1 MARQGL
7 KWALLCASLL
17 LMSLATNS
25 VLANE
30 TEEDTTAEQK
40 KAEIKAAKDTKQC
53 EEAVA
58 AKAVK
63 TMEECKTNLENDLNP
78 DGTPKG
84 VNCGDGLIV
93 PIWRPYTKLTGGDRF
108 GRGLLY
114 ILLMVYL
121 FIGVSIVSDRFMES
135 IEMITAQEKE
145 VTVKDP
151 RSGKN
156 QVIIVKVWN
165 ETVANLSLMAL
176 GSSAPEILLSVVEI
190 WAKGFEAG
198 DLGPGTIVGSAAFN
212 LFMIIGLCIYVIP
225 DDEVRKIKHLRV
237 FIVTATWSVFAYIW
251 MYCILS
257 PISHGRVEVWE
268 GVLTFIFFPL
278 TVWTAYVADRRLL
291 CYKYMSKTYKA
302 GKHGMIVQTE
312 KSDIESRATEKFK
325 DFDDENADP
334 AVAEFERNRR
344 EYINAMKRIRLENPD
359 ISMADLEAKATGEV
373 MSKGPKSRAY
383 YRMQASR
390 KLAGK
395 KDLDKQLKD
404 KLAQE
409 AEANKE
415 PEIKE
420 EEEEKKED
428 GVMRL
433 LFDPPHYTVM
443 ECVGTFEVTIVREG
457 GDLNVPVQVDY
468 KTEDGSAC
476 SPDDY
481 TEATGTLTFGPG
493 VTEQKVTLEVM
504 DDDVFEEDEHFY
516 IRITNP
522 RRKDGI
528 ETPQMEV
535 EGQMVPSIQLGTP
548 HVATIMILDD
558 DHGGVFQFE
567 NHEADIVES
576 IGVYELKVARMSGA
590 RGKVALPYT
599 TEEGTA
605 KAGKDYEHQEG
616 QLVFCNEEN
625 AKTIEI
631 PIMEEDSY
639 EKNVVMYVVIGEPIH
654 LAGPPGEGEGVNY
667 AEIDAKD
674 PEALTEEEKIALL
687 GRPRLGDVTKIQI
700 RIKESK
706 EFKSSVDRMLK
717 RGNASMMVGASSWKD
732 QFLDAFT
739 VQAGDD
745 EEEEEE
751 GGEEGE
757 EGEEKMPTC
766 GDYIMHFLTLFW
778 KVIFATIPPAGLGAG
793 YPCFVISIAM
803 IGVCTAVIGDVA
815 GHLGCFIYLK
825 DSVNAIAFVALGT
838 SVPDTFAS
846 KTAAIQDETADAS
859 VGNVTGSNAV
869 NVFLGVGIAWSMAA
883 IYHEAAGTE
892 GGFSVDPASL
902 GFSVTIFCIEAVIA
916 ITVLMI
922 RRNPAIGGELGGP
935 RGAKTVTSC
944 LFVFLWVFYVM
955 IAALE
960 AYKVINPGF

>member
-1 MARQGL
+1 MG
-7 KWALLCASLL
+7 
-17 LMSLATNS
+17 
-25 VLANE
+25 E
-30 TEEDTTAEQK
+30 
-40 KAEIKAAKDTKQC
+40 KAAKDTKQC

-190 WAKGFEAG
+190 WAKGFKAG

-251 MYCILS
+251 MYLILS
-257 PISHGRVEVWE
+257 PISHGEVEVWE
-268 GVLTFIFFPL
+268 GLLTFIFFPL
-278 TVWTAYVADRRLL
+278 TVWTAYVADRRML

-312 KSDIESRATEKFK
+312 KGDIESRATEKFK
-325 DFDDENADP
+325 DFDDENTDP

-344 EYINAMKRIRLENPD
+344 EYINAMKRIRLEDPD
-359 ISMADLEAKATGEV
+359 ISMAELEARATEEV

-390 KLAGK
+390 KMAGK
-395 KDLDKQLKD
+395 KDMDKALKE
-404 KLAQE
+404 KLAAE
-409 AEANKE
+409 AEAAKE
-415 PEIKE
+415 QNEEKE

-443 ECVGTFEVTIVREG
+443 ECVGTFDVTIVREG
-457 GDLNVPVQVDY
+457 GDLNLPVMVDY
-468 KTEDGSAC
+468 KTEDGTAC
-476 SPDDY
+476 SDGDY
-481 TEATGTLTFGPG
+481 VEAVGTLTFGPG
-493 VTEQKVTLEVM
+493 VTEQKVSLEVM
-504 DDDVFEEDEHFY
+504 DDDVFEEDEHLY
-516 IRITNP
+516 IRISNP

-528 ETPQMEV
+528 EIPNMDV
-535 EGQMVPSIQLGTP
+535 EGEMVPALQLGTP
-548 HVATIMILDD
+548 HMATIMILDD
-558 DHGGVFQFE
+558 DHGGVFCFDE
-567 NHEADIVES
+567 HEAEINES
-576 IGVYELKVARMSGA
+576 IGTYELKVTRQSGA
-590 RGKVALPYT
+590 RGKVAIPFT

-605 KAGKDYEHQEG
+605 KAGKDFEHVEG
-616 QLVFCNEEN
+616 ELIFCNEEN
-625 AKTIEI
+625 GKTIEI

-639 EKNVVMYVVIGEPIH
+639 EKNVVMYVVIGEPRHI
-654 LAGPPGEGEGVNY
+654 AGPSGEGEGVDY
-667 AEIDAKD
+667 AELDAKN
-674 PEALTEEEKIALL
+674 PEELTEEEKIALL

-700 RIKESK
+700 RIRESK

-732 QFLDAFT
+732 QFVDAFT

-745 EEEEEE
+745 DEEEEE

-793 YPCFVISIAM
+793 YPCFVMSIAM

-883 IYHEAAGTE
+883 IYHEAKGNQFNVPV
-892 GGFSVDPASL
+892 GSL
-902 GFSVTIFCIEAVIA
+902 GFSVTIFCIEALLA
-916 ITVLMI
+916 IIILML
-922 RRNPAIGGELGGP
+922 RRNPAVGGELGGP
-935 RGAKTVTSC
+935 KSVKTVTSGI
-944 LFVFLWVFYVM
+944 FVFFWCFYVF
-955 IAALE
+955 ISALE
-960 AYKVINPGF
+960 AYGVIVPGF